1 MTSLSRTAE
10 RTLTVE
16 TALNLLSGACGLLC
30 FLIVQDG
37 IGWGTALIFGA
48 ALLVWTLAE
57 ASGLPR
63 PPGLLSFGAAV
74 LLLVAVFSRMS
85 RQYLIEPFLEAILI
99 LFVLRLFE
107 RNTSREYVQVALL
120 SLGAVV
126 VYALLSVE
134 KLFLAVCLGMGYCA
148 SLILV
153 LSAWMRREP
162 GARLSFS
169 DARRLVSRALGMFLL
184 MLPLCLLFFF
194 VIPRSGRPI
203 YSPRDGT
210 DRAAL
215 TGFSERLRLGEVGTI
230 QQSDRLSFRAET
242 EEIAPES
249 P

>member
-10 RTLTVE
+10 RTLAVE
-16 TALNLLSGACGLLC
+16 TALKLLAGACGFLC

-48 ALLVWTLAE
+48 ALLIWPLAE

-63 PPGLLSFGAAV
+63 PPGLLSFGIAV
-74 LLLVAVFSRMS
+74 PLLVAIFSRMS
-85 RQYLIEPFLEAILI
+85 RQYLAEPFLEAILL

-107 RNTSREYVQVALL
+107 RKTSREYVQIALL

-148 SLILV
+148 SLILM

-162 GARLSFS
+162 GARL
-169 DARRLVSRALGMFLL
+169 
-184 MLPLCLLFFF
+184 FFF
-194 VIPRSGRPI
+194 
-203 YSPRDGT
+203 
-210 DRAAL
+210 
-215 TGFSERLRLGEVGTI
+215 
-230 QQSDRLSFRAET
+230 
-242 EEIAPES
+242 
-249 P
+249 